1 MLLVIGKPREPV
13 KDTILG
19 SYVFLLQ
26 SLDRFLLLRLELSPP
41 VRLIVWQ
48 GLSSAVMPSR

>member
-13 KDTILG
+13 KDTVLG
-19 SYVFLLQ
+19 SCVFLLQ

-48 GLSSAVMPSR
+48 GLSSAMMPSR